1 MLSSIH
7 PLGERARNNT
17 WGVTATALV
26 AGAVAG
32 GFTLGALSGIAGWLV
47 HSLIPWSAQAALI
60 IAIAIVALAIVSDLM
75 GWTQKLPWPGRQVNE
90 NWIGTYRGWV
100 YGSGFGFQ
108 LGAGLFTYVAT
119 LGVYVTIIIAFL
131 SASPVLGAFIGFV
144 FGLFR
149 GLPVLTTSRI
159 HDSESLRTYHLGMAR
174 FSGHARVVTL
184 TAQSAVLASMIAVV
198 AVL

>member
-17 WGVTATALV
+17 WGVTAVAFV
-26 AGAVAG
+26 AGAIAG
-32 GFTLGALSGIAGWLV
+32 GFALGALSGSAGWLV
-47 HSLIPWSAQAALI
+47 RSLIPWSAQAALI
-60 IAIAIVALAIVSDLM
+60 VAIVAVALAILSDLI
-75 GWTQKLPWPGRQVNE
+75 GWTQRLPWPRRQVNE

-108 LGAGLFTYVAT
+108 LGGGLFTYVAT

-131 SASPVLGAFIGFV
+131 SASAMLGAFIGAV

-159 HDSESLRTYHLGMAR
+159 HDAESLRTYHLGMAR
-174 FSGHARVVTL
+174 FTGQARVVAL
-184 TAQSAVLASMIAVV
+184 TVQSAVLASMITLV

>member
-17 WGVTATALV
+17 WGVTAAAFV
-26 AGAVAG
+26 AGAIVG
-32 GFTLGALSGIAGWLV
+32 GTILGALSGAAGWLV
-47 HSLIPWSAQAALI
+47 FLILPWSAQASLI
-60 IAIAIVALAIVSDLM
+60 IAVAGVALAILSDVM
-75 GWTQKLPWPGRQVNE
+75 GWTQRLPWPRRQVNE

-119 LGVYVTIIIAFL
+119 LGVYVTILVAFL
-131 SASPVLGAFIGFV
+131 SASLVLGAAIGFV

-174 FSGHARVVTL
+174 FSAHARVVTL
-184 TAQSAVLASMIAVV
+184 TAQSLTLAGLVAVV

>member
-7 PLGERARNNT
+7 PLGERARENI
-17 WGVTATALV
+17 WGVTA
-26 AGAVAG
+26 GAFVFGATVG
-32 GFTLGALSGIAGWLV
+32 GFTLGTLSGTTGWLV
-47 HSLIPWSAQAALI
+47 HSLLGWSAQTALI
-60 IAIAIVALAIVSDLM
+60 IAVAAVALAILSDLM
-75 GWTQKLPWPGRQVNE
+75 GWTQKLPWPRRQVNE
-90 NWIGTYRGWV
+90 NWIGVYRGWV

-131 SASPVLGAFIGFV
+131 SASPVLGAFIGIV
-144 FGLFR
+144 FGVFR

-159 HDSESLRTYHLGMAR
+159 HDSESLRTYHLGMSR
-174 FSGHARVVTL
+174 ISGQARVVTL
-184 TAQSAVLASMIAVV
+184 AAQSVVLAGMITLV

>member
-17 WGVTATALV
+17 WGVTAMAFV
-26 AGAVAG
+26 AGAIAG
-32 GFTLGALSGIAGWLV
+32 GFTLGALSGTAGWFV

-60 IAIAIVALAIVSDLM
+60 IAIAVVALAILSDLM
-75 GWTQKLPWPGRQVNE
+75 GWTQKLPWPRRQVNE

-119 LGVYVTIIIAFL
+119 LGVYVAIIIAFL
-131 SASPVLGAFIGFV
+131 SASPALGAFIGAV

-159 HDSESLRTYHLGMAR
+159 HDSESLRTYHLSMAR
-174 FSGHARVVTL
+174 FSGQARVVTL
-184 TAQSAVLASMIAVV
+184 AAQSAALVGMVAVV

>member
-17 WGVTATALV
+17 WGVTVVAFV
-26 AGAVAG
+26 AGATAG
-32 GFTLGALSGIAGWLV
+32 GFTLGALSGAAGWLV
-47 HSLIPWSAQAALI
+47 NSLIPWSAQAGLI
-60 IAIAIVALAIVSDLM
+60 IAITAVALAIVSDLM
-75 GWTQKLPWPGRQVNE
+75 GWTQRLPWPRRQVNE

-108 LGAGLFTYVAT
+108 LGGGLFTYVAT

-131 SASPVLGAFIGFV
+131 SASAMLGAFIGAV
-144 FGLFR
+144 FGLSR

-159 HDSESLRTYHLGMAR
+159 HDAESLRTFHLGVAR
-174 FSGHARVVTL
+174 FSGQARVVAL
-184 TAQSAVLASMIAVV
+184 TVQSVVLASMITLV

>member
-1 MLSSIH
+1 
-7 PLGERARNNT
+7 
-17 WGVTATALV
+17 
-26 AGAVAG
+26 
-32 GFTLGALSGIAGWLV
+32 
-47 HSLIPWSAQAALI
+47 
-60 IAIAIVALAIVSDLM
+60 
-75 GWTQKLPWPGRQVNE
+75 
-90 NWIGTYRGWV
+90 V

-131 SASPVLGAFIGFV
+131 TAFPALGALIGFV

-159 HDSESLRTYHLGMAR
+159 HDSESLRTYHLSMAR

-184 TAQSAVLASMIAVV
+184 TAQSAVLVGMVAVV